1 MTVVASVAAAAIAI
15 LILSSLVQIA
25 RGKTV
30 LDRLLATALAA
41 ANSLV
46 LLMLLGFVFDRVSFF
61 GDIGLAYALLA
72 FLFPI
77 AFARYL
83 EAEANKAKGG
93 SGSLTPD
100 DEGSGS

>member
-1 MTVVASVAAAAIAI
+1 MTVVASIASAAIAL
-15 LILSSLVQIA
+15 LILSSLIQIA
-25 RGKTV
+25 TGKTV

-41 ANSLV
+41 ANALV

-83 EAEANKAKGG
+83 EAEGDKDRGG

-100 DEGSGS
+100 DEGGGP

>member
-1 MTVVASVAAAAIAI
+1 
-15 LILSSLVQIA
+15 
-25 RGKTV
+25 
-30 LDRLLATALAA
+30 
-41 ANSLV
+41 
-46 LLMLLGFVFDRVSFF
+46 VSFF